1 MPSRVITG
9 QTEDGVGATYIPINR
24 YAENTTIHV
33 IANGTVTFTVD
44 QTLDNIVRAAANP
57 TDISAARAVAPAD
70 AEWRELIASGSD
82 DDEYGPAELEAY
94 AIRINITA
102 GTGSV
107 GFRIAQT
114 A

>member
-1 MPSRVITG
+1 MARRVITG
-9 QTEDGVGATYIPINR
+9 TTEAGTGATYIPIDR

-33 IANGTVTFTVD
+33 FAEGTVTFTVD

-57 TDISAARAVAPAD
+57 TDISNSLVTPAN
-70 AEWRELIASGSD
+70 AEWVELIASGSAD
-82 DDEYGPAELEAY
+82 AQYGPAELEAY

-107 GFRIAQT
+107 KFRIAQT
-114 A
+114 G